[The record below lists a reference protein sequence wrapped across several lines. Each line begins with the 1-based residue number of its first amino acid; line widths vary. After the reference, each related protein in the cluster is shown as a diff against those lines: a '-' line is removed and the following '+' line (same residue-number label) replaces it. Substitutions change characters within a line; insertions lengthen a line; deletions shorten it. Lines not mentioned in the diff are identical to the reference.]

1 MLMSKMFD
9 IKYYDSLPDNLKTR
23 LLACVKSGAENHDSG
38 VGVYAMQP
46 SDYDDL
52 KPYFDKVIRAYHKIP
67 GEVKVGGGGAGT

>member
-1 MLMSKMFD
+1 ME
-9 IKYYDSLPDNLKTR
+9 YYNSLSNSLKQR
-23 LLACVKSGAENHDSG
+23 LLACTKSGAENHDSG